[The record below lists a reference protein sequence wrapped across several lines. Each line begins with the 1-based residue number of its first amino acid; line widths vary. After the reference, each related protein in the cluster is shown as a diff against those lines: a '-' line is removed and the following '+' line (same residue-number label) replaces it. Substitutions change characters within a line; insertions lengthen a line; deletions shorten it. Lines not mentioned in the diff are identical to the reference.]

1 MLVRVGKILSNLSM
15 ISSGIVIGF
24 AGIGFGFGI
33 TGRGFGIVTRLG
45 FELVGRL
52 LVGIGFV

>member
-1 MLVRVGKILSNLSM
+1 MRAGRILLNLSM

-24 AGIGFGFGI
+24 VGTGFGFGI
-33 TGRGFGIVTRLG
+33 TGWVFEIVTRLG
-45 FELVGRL
+45 FGSVGRL